1 MRFMLK
7 SVAVMS
13 VCSALAIVPALS
25 YADDEVVPVTVDG
38 GTLNFEGSVVTAACA
53 LSSSSAVQSINMGQV
68 RAASLATAGTTLSTG
83 KDFTISLEDCDNS
96 TYKNV
101 AVTFSGT
108 ADAND
113 ATGLAT
119 GVNGGSGSAQNLSI
133 RFYDETGTQINL
145 NETSSTTALRAGSNT
160 LNFTAKYHTEV
171 GDVTSGDASAVAT
184 YTLTY
189 S

>member
-68 RAASLATAGTTLSTG
+68 RAASLATAGQHCQQG
-83 KDFTISLEDCDNS
+83 KILPSVW
-96 TYKNV
+96 KI
-101 AVTFSGT
+101 A
-108 ADAND
+108 
-113 ATGLAT
+113 
-119 GVNGGSGSAQNLSI
+119 
-133 RFYDETGTQINL
+133 
-145 NETSSTTALRAGSNT
+145 TTAFIKML
-160 LNFTAKYHTEV
+160 L
-171 GDVTSGDASAVAT
+171 
-184 YTLTY
+184 
-189 S
+189 